1 MPYESRTPGS
11 VRGFLRKDTP
21 AHRLGTARDDPR
33 QVITL
38 SPAQRRAHTQ
48 IVGAT
53 GRGKSVLVEYL
64 IRQDLEDTSAGVCL
78 IDPHG
83 QTYHELVSYLAHFRP
98 ELAERVILFN
108 PSDQSEAVLGFNPIG
123 PHALESPLFA
133 LNSVLVGILRSW
145 GQGSL
150 ELTPRIVRWLENI
163 FTVIIANRL
172 TLVESLPLIS
182 AARDLS
188 ERTQLL
194 SKLNVEIVRQD
205 WEEYDQATSTQR
217 HAYIEGAHNRLRK
230 LLRNPH
236 LRNMFGVQTR
246 TLDMERVIREKKILL
261 VNLAPNRNID
271 LEDMRLIGI
280 LLIHEIFRAAMHR
293 DPNAN
298 PAPFYLYIDEF
309 SQFVTDDIAYML
321 EQCRKFGLFVTLIH
335 QQLAQLRR
343 DSEYLFASVLT
354 NCQNRI
360 AFGGLSAEDSEL
372 MVKELHSGFEQFH
385 EVKYRT
391 ETTKFR
397 PIEVLRPTYTV
408 GSSHTDAATA
418 AFLHGLSAA
427 TSVGRT
433 LSKGIQQSET
443 TSEAQARGRSE
454 TRTHAIAEALSQ
466 ARMHHRSRGTGQGQA
481 TGLTASESHTDSA
494 SHTTGASLG
503 SSEGEATALGMGM
516 HTGSMRHLD
525 PATGALI
532 TTGSSQGTSQ
542 NQVTTHQE
550 SAQSSHSTADTAGQ
564 SDSKG
569 LARSRVQSTF
579 TSEAAGEGKSEATSQ
594 SVSTGQALG
603 TSETDIRGRA
613 TTTGTHES
621 EAESVARMLGISF
634 SQSEGTQQSD
644 TKSASVAFTIGHQM
658 DEFTEV
664 TEHPWSLQEILHR
677 LMADLKNQGP
687 AEATVR
693 LGNGPPQR
701 LRVDWLPRAEPH
713 PLLTPQR
720 LAAFR
725 QRVYQAAPEYY
736 QTPGEA
742 EMEIRGRQLKIFQ
755 REFAYDWFAMP
766 TLTAPPLPAPDTPDA
781 EDSPF
786 TDWP

>member
-1 MPYESRTPGS
+1 MQYRELLFLLGRDLSARLPINTGVPRQGSSWSLLWQCEQHALVLPGELLCTLRADS
-11 VRGFLRKDTP
+11 GSETLTMLAPAPGRLYIHVPSGRFLAPHTLVGEV
-21 AHRLGTARDDPR
+21 AWGAEFAAFIAAETARQQAEAERRLLPPPASLQSEREHLATLAVRVEAEVTSLRERLAAAEAKRAPEHDADEVGAAYTQLHDALHERAGASLSLAERAFLLEIEGAVRAALEAAGHLAPEPPLSPEV
-33 QVITL
+33 VITL

-98 ELAERVILFN
+98 ELAERVILFD

-236 LRNMFGVQTR
+236 LRNMFGVQAR

-397 PIEVLRPTYTV
+397 PIEVLRSTYTV

-443 TSEAQARGRSE
+443 TSEAQVRGRSE

-503 SSEGEATALGMGM
+503 SSEGEATALGMGV
-516 HTGSMRHLD
+516 HTG
-525 PATGALI
+525 
-532 TTGSSQGTSQ
+532 
-542 NQVTTHQE
+542 
-550 SAQSSHSTADTAGQ
+550 
-564 SDSKG
+564 
-569 LARSRVQSTF
+569 
-579 TSEAAGEGKSEATSQ
+579 
-594 SVSTGQALG
+594 VSTG
-603 TSETDIRGRA
+603 
-613 TTTGTHES
+613 
-621 EAESVARMLGISF
+621 
-634 SQSEGTQQSD
+634 
-644 TKSASVAFTIGHQM
+644 
-658 DEFTEV
+658 
-664 TEHPWSLQEILHR
+664 
-677 LMADLKNQGP
+677 
-687 AEATVR
+687 
-693 LGNGPPQR
+693 
-701 LRVDWLPRAEPH
+701 
-713 PLLTPQR
+713 
-720 LAAFR
+720 
-725 QRVYQAAPEYY
+725 
-736 QTPGEA
+736 
-742 EMEIRGRQLKIFQ
+742 
-755 REFAYDWFAMP
+755 
-766 TLTAPPLPAPDTPDA
+766 
-781 EDSPF
+781 
-786 TDWP
+786 